1 VAQNRIVWTESAL
14 ADVEAIAAYIARD
27 SERYAAAVVGQ
38 PLEAAAALAEHAGH
52 GRVVPELAD
61 NDTRE
66 VFVYSWRLIYRIAP
80 GVVTVLTVVHQKQ
93 DFQSDASRIGRP

>member
-1 VAQNRIVWTESAL
+1 VAQNRVVWTESAL
-14 ADVEAIAAYIARD
+14 SDVESIAAYIARD
-27 SERYAAAVVGQ
+27 SERYAAAVIERM
-38 PLEAAAALAEHAGH
+38 LEAAAALVEHADR

-61 NDTRE
+61 ATTRE

-93 DFQSDASRIGRP
+93 NFQSDASRSGRS